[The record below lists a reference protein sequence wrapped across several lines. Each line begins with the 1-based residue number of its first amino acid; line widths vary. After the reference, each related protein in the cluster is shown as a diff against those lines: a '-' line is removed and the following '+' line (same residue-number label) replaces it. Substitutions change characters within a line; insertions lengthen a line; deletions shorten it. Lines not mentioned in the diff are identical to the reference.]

1 MLANLRAR
9 IHIPIMVLVVIVL
22 LDGLWAALIRLGWRL
37 PNIASAASYHGALMI
52 SGFLGTLVS
61 LECATVLK
69 RTWAYARP
77 LSDGLRPI
85 MGADVWEPAYYLKYQ
100 NCRADYLAPWWNVV
114 N

>member
-1 MLANLRAR
+1 MF
-9 IHIPIMVLVVIVL
+9 LVVIVL
-22 LDGLWAALIRLGWRL
+22 LGGLWAALIRIGWRL
-37 PNIASAASYHGALMI
+37 PNITPTAGHHGALMI

-61 LECATVLK
+61 LEYATVLK

-85 MGADVWEPAYYLKYQ
+85 MGADMRKPAYYLKYQ
-100 NCRADYLAPWWNVV
+100 NCRMDYFASWWNVV